1 MKPDKIKELLQKYY
15 EGETSLE
22 EEAQLRE
29 YLTNIEQV
37 PEELKADAEIAMMM
51 QSMSADRS
59 NRDLEME
66 EDTTKVVNLQET
78 NRSTVIQWTMRIA
91 AGLALILLGL
101 FAGWLLGREG
111 SNNSEVAALR
121 DDINE
126 MKELVALNQLQKASA
141 SERIMATYEFRK
153 LDSASDEVLDALI
166 NRFHNDDNTNVRN
179 AAADAL
185 FKFGNQ
191 DKVRKAFITGLSS
204 QEDPLLQIKLIDML
218 VSLDE
223 KRALPKF
230 QDMMQAETQMKVV
243 KQKAAQGFAKLL

>member
-1 MKPDKIKELLQKYY
+1 M
-15 EGETSLE
+15 
-22 EEAQLRE
+22 
-29 YLTNIEQV
+29 
-37 PEELKADAEIAMMM
+37 
-51 QSMSADRS
+51 
-59 NRDLEME
+59 
-66 EDTTKVVNLQET
+66 
-78 NRSTVIQWTMRIA
+78 
-91 AGLALILLGL
+91 
-101 FAGWLLGREG
+101 
-111 SNNSEVAALR
+111 R

-204 QEDPLLQIKLIDML
+204 QEDPLLQIKLIDM
-218 VSLDE
+218 
-223 KRALPKF
+223 
-230 QDMMQAETQMKVV
+230 Q
-243 KQKAAQGFAKLL
+243 

>member
-191 DKVRKAFITGLSS
+191 DKVRKAFITGLSG